1 MPAPVKAL
9 PQPPASQDDASAR
22 AGFSQNLARLNAK
35 PLWERTMSMGPGSAA
50 IPAIW
55 RYRDM
60 RPELLRAAA
69 IISTA
74 EAERRV
80 LMLENP
86 GLPGSTYI
94 TNSIYTGM
102 QIILPGEVAPAH
114 RHSTSAMRFILEGE
128 GAYSTVEG
136 ERVMMRPGDFVL
148 TPYWTWHDHG
158 HIGTE
163 PVIWLDAL
171 DNPMAKFFGAMFR
184 ENYPHEVQPVTRA
197 ENEAAMRFGA
207 HLFPV
212 TLGSSGQ
219 SSLGQSSLGQS
230 SLGRSSPLMLYS
242 YDRTRQA
249 LLDLSRVGPIDPAH
263 GVKLRYANP
272 ATGGYP
278 FPTIAVFIQWL
289 PANFAGADYR
299 STDGM
304 VFCVVEGSGRI
315 TVGDREFEFEPHDIF
330 VVPHWTSYRLSAGPE
345 CILFSYSDRAAQES
359 LGFWRET
366 PPV

>member
-163 PVIWLDAL
+163 PVI
-171 DNPMAKFFGAMFR
+171 
-184 ENYPHEVQPVTRA
+184 
-197 ENEAAMRFGA
+197 
-207 HLFPV
+207 
-212 TLGSSGQ
+212 
-219 SSLGQSSLGQS
+219 
-230 SLGRSSPLMLYS
+230 
-242 YDRTRQA
+242 
-249 LLDLSRVGPIDPAH
+249 
-263 GVKLRYANP
+263 
-272 ATGGYP
+272 
-278 FPTIAVFIQWL
+278 
-289 PANFAGADYR
+289 
-299 STDGM
+299 
-304 VFCVVEGSGRI
+304 
-315 TVGDREFEFEPHDIF
+315 
-330 VVPHWTSYRLSAGPE
+330 
-345 CILFSYSDRAAQES
+345 
-359 LGFWRET
+359 
-366 PPV
+366 